1 MITLIVDS
9 TWNSRMGKKTNLTLY
24 VDKNLVKEA
33 KELGIN
39 LSAFLEIKL
48 REYLALVK
56 SREDV
61 KACRGRDSNPGPTD
75 YESVAP
81 TS

>member
-1 MITLIVDS
+1 
-9 TWNSRMGKKTNLTLY
+9 MGRKTNLTLY

-56 SREDV
+56 SEGNSPAGIRTPV
-61 KACRGRDSNPGPTD
+61 AGSKGPQD
-75 YESVAP
+75 
-81 TS
+81 